1 MPVLSNLIVRIGAS
15 TDDFDKQVDRALN
28 KTKRLATTAVEAG
41 TALAMGFSAPLIA
54 AGAGALS
61 AAASMESL
69 EKGLTATMKSS
80 AAAAAELERLKE
92 VSKLPGLGLQEA
104 VQGSIRLQT
113 LGSTAAESR
122 RIMAELGN
130 ALAIVGGG
138 KLEFGEVIRQLSQ
151 MAAVGKVTKENL
163 DPIIERIPQVAAI
176 IKEKFGAAA
185 LGDPAKT
192 FEKMG
197 MSAQQ
202 FITVIV
208 DELAKGDRAG
218 KTFSNS
224 LENLRESAFETA
236 AEFGKSLLPVAQTV
250 LNEFFVP
257 GVEKAK
263 QMADAFNA
271 LSPSTRQLAIEMTA
285 LAAAVPLFIVGLATM
300 IEKTAIVMAA
310 LLRFKALL
318 GVAFTALMTLGSGL
332 SAQVIAMSGVAAG
345 TAGATAALG
354 LFAAAATIG
363 AASVADLTIK
373 LWQWYEA
380 EKLAAGATD
389 NLSYST
395 EKLLERVRAHKP
407 EIGALEVRYRA
418 GQMSLEDFSAAVREA
433 AKGIETSVPQVRK
446 KRSAMDELMQRYRE
460 GKITLEELTAGM
472 KKMGES
478 AAQASNI
485 IKVKSVAGLIYVE
498 SLERVKAAVSKVK
511 DVMYEW
517 SVAGTALGKTLEYHE
532 APLTSL
538 AIAADDYRMALSKA
552 RFELE
557 ALGKMPP
564 VQMAIPSQPTRK
576 GTILEAGDILSS
588 IGAADPVQLRR
599 QADAAADGYERLIEL
614 RRQGVASDAQV
625 KAAYD
630 AWYKA
635 EKAATGEA
643 EKNGKIKA
651 AAMRQVSTVITDLSR
666 GIADVIFR
674 GEGLAKMFEGVA
686 RQAAQS
692 ITRLL
697 IEGAL
702 TQLANKIMDVGG
714 LFGKVFGGGTG
725 AIMSATGGAGS
736 AAASAAGGAGKA
748 AAGIA
753 GVAASGAMGMVGAIA
768 GIGSLVSG
776 IIGNF
781 QMAGMNKTL
790 DLIEK
795 EVRYSQIHLEYILEK
810 GNEFWPYMKAAW
822 ESLVRMEQRQMDLA
836 AAGGGGVSITINTAG
851 DTRAILD
858 ALTRELKQLGVIPK

>member
-54 AGAGALS
+54 AGAGAL
-61 AAASMESL
+61 AAAANMESL

-80 AAAAAELERLKE
+80 SAAAAELQRLKE

-113 LGSTAAESR
+113 LGSTANESR

-163 DPIIERIPQVAAI
+163 DPIVERIPQIAAI
-176 IKEKFGAAA
+176 IKEKFGPAA

-197 MSAQQ
+197 LSAQQ
-202 FITVIV
+202 FITIIV

-218 KTFSNS
+218 QTFSNS
-224 LENLRESAFETA
+224 MENLRESAFETA
-236 AEFGKSLLPVAQTV
+236 AEFGKSLLPVAQKV

-263 QMADAFNA
+263 ALADAFNN
-271 LSPSTRQLAIEMTA
+271 LSPSTKTLALEMTA
-285 LAAAVPLFIVGLATM
+285 LAAAVPLVIVGLATM

-310 LLRFKALL
+310 LLRFKSLI

-354 LFAAAATIG
+354 LFAAAATVG
-363 AASVADLTIK
+363 AASVADLTMK

-433 AKGIETSVPQVRK
+433 AKGIETSVPQVKK
-446 KRSAMDELMQRYRE
+446 KRSAMDDLIQRYRD

-472 KKMGES
+472 KKMGEL
-478 AAQASNI
+478 AAGKLTANLSDMQKQLEKFGVVARPYNEAMERMTTATWAS
-485 IKVKSVAGLIYVE
+485 E
-498 SLERVKAAVSKVK
+498 KAFAAFAKIQDELTLGNLAV
-511 DVMYEW
+511 M
-517 SVAGTALGKTLEYHE
+517 
-532 APLTSL
+532 
-538 AIAADDYRMALSKA
+538 ADDYSLSLAKV

-576 GTILEAGDILSS
+576 GTILEAGDILGS

-666 GIADVIFR
+666 GITDVIFK
-674 GEGLAKMFEGVA
+674 GGKLSEMFANVAK
-686 RQAAQS
+686 QAAQS

-702 TQLANKIMDVGG
+702 TQLANKIMNVGG
-714 LFGKVFGGGTG
+714 LFGKVFGG
-725 AIMSATGGAGS
+725 AGS
-736 AAASAAGGAGKA
+736 AATGAASSAASATASAAGGAGSA
-748 AAGIA
+748 ATGAAG
-753 GVAASGAMGMVGAIA
+753 AAVSGITGIVGAI
-768 GIGSLVSG
+768 GSIGSMVSG

-781 QMAGMNKTL
+781 QMMGMNKTL

-795 EVRYSQIHLEYILEK
+795 EVRYSQIHLLNILEK
-810 GNEFWPYMKAAW
+810 GNEFWPYMKGCW
-822 ESLVRMEQRQMDLA
+822 ESLIRMESRQMDLA
-836 AAGGGGVSITINTAG
+836 ANGGGGVSITINTTG

-858 ALTRELKQLGVIPK
+858 ALTRELKQLGVLPR

>member
-54 AGAGALS
+54 AGAGALA

-163 DPIIERIPQVAAI
+163 DPIVERIPQVAAI

-285 LAAAVPLFIVGLATM
+285 LAAAVPLVIVGLATM

-332 SAQVIAMSGVAAG
+332 SAQVIAMSGMAAG

-433 AKGIETSVPQVRK
+433 AKGIETKTPKVG
-446 KRSAMDELMQRYRE
+446 ALA
-460 GKITLEELTAGM
+460 AGM
-472 KKMGES
+472 GSMSNATTS
-478 AAQASNI
+478 A
-485 IKVKSVAGLIYVE
+485 
-498 SLERVKAAVSKVK
+498 
-511 DVMYEW
+511 
-517 SVAGTALGKTLEYHE
+517 
-532 APLTSL
+532 
-538 AIAADDYRMALSKA
+538 SKA
-552 RFELE
+552 VDKHTKSITEAKTATMELL
-557 ALGKMPP
+557 ALQERM
-564 VQMAIPSQPTRK
+564 
-576 GTILEAGDILSS
+576 
-588 IGAADPVQLRR
+588 R
-599 QADAAADGYERLIEL
+599 QADADRTDAVRKLADMMREYNAVTFDQIALNAQAADAAARYFRVLENPPDIRVPGIGGGMRDLPRAPQPSFPGDFEAYKKSAENIGDLGM
-614 RRQGVASDAQV
+614 QTKAQYDAM
-625 KAAYD
+625 KAA
-630 AWYKA
+630 AQGSSKA
-635 EKAATGEA
+635 QQ
-643 EKNGKIKA
+643 

-714 LFGKVFGGGTG
+714 LFGKVFSGGTG